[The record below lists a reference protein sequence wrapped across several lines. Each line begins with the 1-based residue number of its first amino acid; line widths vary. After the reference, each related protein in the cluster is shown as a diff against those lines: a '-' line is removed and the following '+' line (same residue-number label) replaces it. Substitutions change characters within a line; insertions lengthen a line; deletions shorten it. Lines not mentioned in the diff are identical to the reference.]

1 MGGRARRCWPA
12 GVAWAS
18 PVPEQEIRVCACACV
33 WREGGRASSALQ
45 SPSPMCPFERTQA
58 LSGYY
63 PLAKTTTYPLAL
75 QARRG
80 RLLQLEQMSSAVLNA
95 DDRIRVTYEVEDL
108 DATLCGAVGRRMSM
122 AWRGFATLCSEVF
135 ALEFGSTSV
144 FFEVGASIA
153 LVLPLTVLCTYVT
166 VTLQYTFGWELYMFI
181 SFLLAFLLV
190 FRLQTAYARYW
201 EARTILAEAKTS
213 IVSVGLLAV
222 TQYHRHYG
230 DPSDEVKLCV
240 EGVHRYLCL
249 FYFTLVNHLRNGDNG
264 DVRQQNI
271 EHYITEAEME
281 LLRKRRGVHPPIK
294 VVKWIGA
301 QLCHMESMGY
311 ISPLQLHETNE
322 GLEGMIEAFV
332 GLEKIKTCKVPFTIR
347 QFCTCL
353 TLFFVYTSPFAIATG
368 FAQVITN
375 PNPNP
380 NPNHNHNPYPNP
392 NLNPVSNPNPSLP
405 LTDPNPTDLHRL
417 QQHPRPHAALGLSL
431 GRLLPL
437 DQRDVAHA
445 RGPLRRRPARPRLGL
460 ARQGHCLGAHGHVH
474 RPDSDRGGRRRRD
487 EQREQGARR
496 EAHEGHARPKKPRRS
511 DQQCRRYGR
520 EDADGAGGRR
530 LQREHAPEQDR
541 RAGAHAGTVG
551 GCAGTEGISWEL
563 EGIITH
569 VDLTFRKASLGG
581 RQGAAP
587 ILGLRRCRRAGAFA
601 ISCVRRTRA
610 SYAGMVLSV
619 HTSCLHG
626 EPRSSLLIAPNLEER
641 ACSTSQRATLR
652 SR

>member
-1 MGGRARRCWPA
+1 
-12 GVAWAS
+12 
-18 PVPEQEIRVCACACV
+18 
-33 WREGGRASSALQ
+33 
-45 SPSPMCPFERTQA
+45 
-58 LSGYY
+58 
-63 PLAKTTTYPLAL
+63 
-75 QARRG
+75 
-80 RLLQLEQMSSAVLNA
+80 
-95 DDRIRVTYEVEDL
+95 
-108 DATLCGAVGRRMSM
+108 M

-213 IVSVGLLAV
+213 IVSVGLLVV

-368 FAQVITN
+368 FAQT
-375 PNPNP
+375 
-380 NPNHNHNPYPNP
+380 Y
-392 NLNPVSNPNPSLP
+392 
-405 LTDPNPTDLHRL
+405 TDFNNILGRTLLSAFLSGVFYLSINATSRTLEDPCGDDPHDLDL
-417 QQHPRPHAALGLSL
+417 DSL
-431 GRLLPL
+431 GRDIVSELMGMFTDPIPIVVGVGVATSNVNKVLDGRPMKATP
-437 DQRDVAHA
+437 DQR
-445 RGPLRRRPARPRLGL
+445 
-460 ARQGHCLGAHGHVH
+460 
-474 RPDSDRGGRRRRD
+474 SRGG
-487 EQREQGARR
+487 QI
-496 EAHEGHARPKKPRRS
+496 S
-511 DQQCRRYGR
+511 N
-520 EDADGAGGRR
+520 ADGMAAKMPTVAGGGASNGN
-530 LQREHAPEQDR
+530 LLLSKIAAP
-541 RAGAHAGTVG
+541 G
-551 GCAGTEGISWEL
+551 
-563 EGIITH
+563 
-569 VDLTFRKASLGG
+569 LTPGQSAAALAPKASSG
-581 RQGAAP
+581 
-587 ILGLRRCRRAGAFA
+587 
-601 ISCVRRTRA
+601 SSRT
-610 SYAGMVLSV
+610 
-619 HTSCLHG
+619 
-626 EPRSSLLIAPNLEER
+626 SSR
-641 ACSTSQRATLR
+641 MST
-652 SR
+652 